1 MAQKTAKK
9 IRNQPSNAKQATP
22 NPNLWPN
29 LPHQLIGMLA
39 REPNLMQ
46 NITSFGG
53 VIKTWRSASRQC
65 YSNDSKA
72 RLPQLVEITGKKCT
86 EHLNSGRSHT
96 IEISFHEE
104 YPYEYWHWYYRE
116 KSYKK
121 WYPGIYFKGHSH
133 GELVVMGGN
142 TPDLYLWEPA
152 RQCCRNLP
160 AWDPNLAFKR
170 CTLSSSP
177 GDRNGCNILVLT
189 GNCSPAFAVLRLG
202 KGENAWTIED
212 CTVKEPYAPR
222 QNMQFTNAIGF
233 QGKFYA
239 LSLQGTLAV
248 IEDTDSR
255 FRITAIGGS
264 RAVPS
269 KVSRQFREYLVES
282 CGEILLVF
290 LISRKSIDHVE
301 DAEVFRLDIPK
312 LSWVKVENLGD
323 RTLFLEDECCMGVTA
338 SKVGCKKN
346 CIYFSHHRVYGQWWI
361 FNMESGSISP
371 PSQTNAKI
379 QESVMWNE
387 PIWDLQ

>member
-9 IRNQPSNAKQATP
+9 VRNQPSNAKQATP
-22 NPNLWPN
+22 NPKLWPN

-46 NITSFGG
+46 NITSFGA
-53 VIKTWRSASRQC
+53 VIKSWRSASRQC
-65 YSNDSKA
+65 CSIDGKA
-72 RLPQLVEITGKKCT
+72 RLPQLVEITRKKCI
-86 EHLNSGRSHT
+86 EHQKSGRRHA

-104 YPYEYWHWYYRE
+104 RPCPYWYYKR
-116 KSYKK
+116 KSHKK

-133 GELVVMGGN
+133 GELVVMQGN
-142 TPDLYLWEPA
+142 MRELYLLEPA
-152 RQCCRNLP
+152 EQSWRCLP
-160 AWDPNLAFKR
+160 TWNPNRAFKT
-170 CTLSSSP
+170 CTLSSSL
-177 GDRNGCNILVLT
+177 GDRNGCSILVLT
-189 GNCSPAFAVLRLG
+189 GNCSPAFAFSRFS
-202 KGENAWTIED
+202 KDENPWTTED
-212 CTVKEPYAPR
+212 CTVKEPYAPS
-222 QNMQFTNAIGF
+222 QKMQFSNAIGF

-248 IEDTDSR
+248 IEDIDSR

-269 KVSRQFREYLVES
+269 KLSRQFREYLVES

-301 DAEVFRLDIPK
+301 NVEVFRLDIPK

-361 FNMESGSISP
+361 YNMESGSISP
-371 PSQTNAKI
+371 AIETKL
-379 QESVMWNE
+379 QESLMWNE
-387 PIWDLQ
+387 PILD

>member
-53 VIKTWRSASRQC
+53 VIKSWRSASRQC
-65 YSNDSKA
+65 YSNDGKA

-104 YPYEYWHWYYRE
+104 YPYQYWYWYYKT

-133 GELVVMGGN
+133 GELVVMEEIRLIYTYGN
-142 TPDLYLWEPA
+142 LLDNVAVTFRPGIQIL
-152 RQCCRNLP
+152 
-160 AWDPNLAFKR
+160 
-170 CTLSSSP
+170 LSK

-189 GNCSPAFAVLRLG
+189 GNCSPAFAVVRLG

-212 CTVKEPYAPR
+212 CTVNEPYAPR

-264 RAVPS
+264 RAAPS

-346 CIYFSHHRVYGQWWI
+346 CIYFSHQRVYGQWWI

-371 PSQTNAKI
+371 ASQTNAKI

-387 PIWDLQ
+387 PILDLE